1 MSLLTRDAILCAED
15 RKVEEVEV
23 PEWGGSVKVATM
35 TGAQRD
41 LWEQSLVGKTGVNIA
56 NIRAR
61 LVAACVVD
69 DSGARLF
76 TDEDAI
82 ALGAKSALALD
93 RVAKVA
99 QRLNGLGK
107 EEVEAA
113 RGN

>member
-1 MSLLTRDAILCAED
+1 VGLSRDAILAAED

-23 PEWGGSVKVATM
+23 PEWGGTVKVATM
-35 TGAQRD
+35 TGTQRD
-41 LWEQSLVGKTGVNIA
+41 SWEQSLVGKTGVNIA

-82 ALGAKSALALD
+82 ALGNKSAIALD

-107 EEVEAA
+107 EDVEAA